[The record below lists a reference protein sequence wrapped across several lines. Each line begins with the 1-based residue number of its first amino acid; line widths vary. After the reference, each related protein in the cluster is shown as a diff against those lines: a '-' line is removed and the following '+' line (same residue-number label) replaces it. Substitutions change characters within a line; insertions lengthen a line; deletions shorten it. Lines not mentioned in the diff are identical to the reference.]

1 LHAIEILS
9 PGSRHRLTTFKGIS
23 MGYAI
28 SKRPRCL
35 VCGVDTVGHA
45 GWFLVV
51 ENEWLDRLRILSWH
65 SSLAMEKDIKSVCC
79 RDHLRTLMAHWL
91 SQANLRLPPAPSLA
105 VPVCTEASLEDFEL
119 SGDAMG
125 RPLGELAV
133 HREPLSRVWSGST
146 AALECILEA
155 LVKVEED
162 KSEGMDYRVFNPRP
176 EGLHELSLQ

>member
-1 LHAIEILS
+1 
-9 PGSRHRLTTFKGIS
+9 
-23 MGYAI
+23 
-28 SKRPRCL
+28 
-35 VCGVDTVGHA
+35 
-45 GWFLVV
+45 
-51 ENEWLDRLRILSWH
+51 
-65 SSLAMEKDIKSVCC
+65 
-79 RDHLRTLMAHWL
+79 LMAHWL

-162 KSEGMDYRVFNPRP
+162 KSEGMDYRVFNPPP